1 MAISEIEKLER
12 RYAENPQGLTFA
24 PLAEAYRK
32 TGDAERAL
40 AILRP
45 GLELHPDYIPA
56 SIVLGRCQLDLGDA
70 AGAEAAFGH
79 VLSLDPENVI
89 ALKALADLTER
100 DGRFAESAERLRV
113 LLDVDRSNDEARE
126 QLARVEAAALAAPA
140 PEPAEALEA
149 VAESEGEAVADAPSD
164 EEAGAAPAETFVA
177 TMSTGFGDTLGEIGE
192 IELSESAELPEASR
206 AEGEPLVERRDDGP
220 MLPEMREEEPA
231 APQWTP
237 VPLDAVAEDVVV
249 LEPAAP
255 DEPRFGAVETAA
267 DLELRSAGANE
278 FQLPSATDALQA
290 AGNASSEFQLPDASA
305 DFIAHPAEGGTA
317 SEYQAPDAAESL
329 LADVVGEPVEP
340 EPEAAP
346 VPDVE
351 LVPEGM
357 LAFAGMGAIPEAE
370 PEPAQALEPD
380 EPAGVWETWS
390 DAALAD
396 DAEPFAEDE
405 PVAMAEP
412 AAMMP
417 ALDVVAVPEP
427 VAEQLESA
435 IEQGAPPAEL
445 VEEIVAVQAEAL
457 VEESPSDAAPEWAT
471 PEASV
476 PGDAAPEAEAAAA
489 ALPPERPLPAPEE
502 VEPDLVVT
510 ESMAELF
517 VRQGHAADAL
527 RVYRELA
534 SRRPGDARLAARI
547 AELEQQEAAARAP
560 LAPYSARVTGGTS
573 VRELMQTLLA
583 TRPDG
588 AAPTGTPVP
597 SPMPASPADAAP
609 TRPASDH
616 LSLSDVFGEEGPPLP
631 PAFRSSR
638 PPTEEGVSFDEF
650 FGGEGTRAEGGEPA
664 RAARAPRPGDDDLDQ
679 FHAWLQNLKR

>member
-45 GLELHPDYIPA
+45 GLDLHPDYIPA

-126 QLARVEAAALAAPA
+126 QLARVEAAALAAPTPEPIEELA
-140 PEPAEALEA
+140 ALEDSAGETVTDAAGDGEPVAEPAE
-149 VAESEGEAVADAPSD
+149 P
-164 EEAGAAPAETFVA
+164 FVA
-177 TMSTGFGDTLGEIGE
+177 TALSGFGDAIGE

-206 AEGEPLVERRDDGP
+206 AEGEPLVERRDDEP
-220 MLPEMREEEPA
+220 MLPVVLDEEPA

-237 VPLDAVAEDVVV
+237 VSLDAVAEDVVV

-255 DEPRFGAVETAA
+255 DEPGFGVVATDA

-290 AGNASSEFQLPDASA
+290 AGDAASEFQLPDASA
-305 DFIAHPAEGGTA
+305 DFIARPEEGRTV

-329 LADVVGEPVEP
+329 LADVVRERVEP

-351 LVPEGM
+351 LVPEGV
-357 LAFAGMGAIPEAE
+357 LAFADVGVIAEAE
-370 PEPAQALEPD
+370 PEPEQAPELE
-380 EPAGVWETWS
+380 EPAGAWETWS

-396 DAEPFAEDE
+396 DAEPFPADEPVAVVEPIAVVREPE
-405 PVAMAEP
+405 PVAMAP
-412 AAMMP
+412 AP
-417 ALDVVAVPEP
+417 EAVTAPEP
-427 VAEQLESA
+427 VADQLETA
-435 IEQGAPPAEL
+435 IDQGAPPAEI

-457 VEESPSDAAPEWAT
+457 VEESPAVALAPEIHT
-471 PEASV
+471 
-476 PGDAAPEAEAAAA
+476 
-489 ALPPERPLPAPEE
+489 PAPEE

-588 AAPTGTPVP
+588 AAPAATPVP
-597 SPMPASPADAAP
+597 SPMPASPAEAAP

-638 PPTEEGVSFDEF
+638 PPAEEGVSFDEF